1 MAKKER
7 NGEMM
12 WVVNGVREYRGN
24 EEKKTKRGRGTQT
37 LGCMVGVVRI
47 VGLACSDED
56 FNGRREERK
65 WEMPWVVN
73 GVRGYKGNEE
83 KKRKRER
90 KRVSGVSEMGE
101 NRGFFRKMDGGDEVL
116 R

>member
-1 MAKKER
+1 MVGIVRIVGLACSDEDFYWQKKER

-56 FNGRREERK
+56 FNGRREKRK
-65 WEMPWVVN
+65 WEMLWVVN
-73 GVRGYKGNEE
+73 GVRGYKG
-83 KKRKRER
+83 K
-90 KRVSGVSEMGE
+90 GE
-101 NRGFFRKMDGGDEVL
+101 LYFHPNWGG
-116 R
+116 